1 MLNECDR
8 VENCT
13 KGYFCAEIK
22 NFVSDFNFIPTQKYA
37 ASFQL
42 SNWMHKRK
50 QRFICSMDIPCC
62 NQRYILFNQGK
73 DILKK
78 RYICILDLWHKSN
91 ILIQNVLSFFHPNA
105 YEFIFSLCFRVFGSY
120 VLVLQDK
127 LMHMQEKLCNEI
139 YDICSMWFLFYHLL
153 ASLHI

>member
-50 QRFICSMDIPCC
+50 QRFIIK
-62 NQRYILFNQGK
+62 NLHVI
-73 DILKK
+73 
-78 RYICILDLWHKSN
+78 ICILDLWHKSN